1 MLNTL
6 TVWLIEKA
14 FYAAPLSVLPLLNAN
29 ARMDIVDLYRSKQPA
44 VVENAMGGES
54 RLRKIDNHH
63 LAIQLT
69 PVSRWEMLLLPDSSI
84 EVRHT
89 YMATDTVSST
99 SLYDKHWKLLCKDRK

>member
-14 FYAAPLSVLPLLNAN
+14 FYAAPLAVLPLLNAN

-69 PVSRWEMLLLPDSSI
+69 PVSRWEMQLLPDSSI

-99 SLYDKHWKLLCKDRK
+99 SL